1 MEPQK
6 GAVLPK
12 EREQKQK
19 ERDDLRLLVGKN
31 LARLGQLEGVD
42 GEKYKEV
49 YFDIYVFESVSV
61 CLCFLLSMKLF
72 ECESFVFLLI
82 YFD

>member
-12 EREQKQK
+12 EREQRQK

-49 YFDIYVFESVSV
+49 S
-61 CLCFLLSMKLF
+61 CLEGDTCDLEGSCLLFIFLAIF
-72 ECESFVFLLI
+72 
-82 YFD
+82 